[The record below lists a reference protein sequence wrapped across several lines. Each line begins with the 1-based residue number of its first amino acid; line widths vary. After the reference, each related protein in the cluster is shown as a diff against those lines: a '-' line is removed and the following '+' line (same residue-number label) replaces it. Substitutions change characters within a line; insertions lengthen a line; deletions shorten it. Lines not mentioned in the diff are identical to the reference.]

1 MTIDVAPKGA
11 FCAPLGDVVTVTV
24 TPFTLDVGWSAR

>member
-1 MTIDVAPKGA
+1 MSRRKGRSA
-11 FCAPLGDVVTVTV
+11 LHQAMSCTVIV